1 MKPILAVALLAA
13 GQFYPQEKQDR
24 IKTYWPDS
32 VPFPAALAFYEPTR
46 YAQSTAVMD
55 YPQTGQ
61 YNVLTHEWVPAVDE
75 AKYSVPGGLL
85 GARRSEWYSY
95 VGMVKGRYVT
105 NRLKVFPFS
114 RAFGGLLRKKEWEFD
129 AGTTFYDLLVN
140 TDGRTFQLRVRE
152 KLPGGVWEPGILYN
166 DKEAHPRGFAMVR
179 GRQCASCHADAGSA
193 AYGLGVRGSD
203 GVFSFPFKELGY
215 K

>member
-55 YPQTGQ
+55 YPQTRQ

-85 GARRSEWYSY
+85 GARSGGGY
-95 VGMVKGRYVT
+95 VVLLLIARRMQVIVQLPDFG
-105 NRLKVFPFS
+105 LKLFEPLRQLC
-114 RAFGGLLRKKEWEFD
+114 RATGCCR
-129 AGTTFYDLLVN
+129 
-140 TDGRTFQLRVRE
+140 RRR
-152 KLPGGVWEPGILYN
+152 
-166 DKEAHPRGFAMVR
+166 HRCHHR
-179 GRQCASCHADAGSA
+179 RRRQ
-193 AYGLGVRGSD
+193 
-203 GVFSFPFKELGY
+203 
-215 K
+215 